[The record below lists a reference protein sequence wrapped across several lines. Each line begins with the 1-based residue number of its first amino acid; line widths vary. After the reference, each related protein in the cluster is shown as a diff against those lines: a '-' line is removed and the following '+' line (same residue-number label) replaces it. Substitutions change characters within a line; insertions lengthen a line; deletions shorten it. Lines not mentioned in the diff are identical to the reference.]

1 MQGSERPLKGFSLSC
16 IAFTAAGRE
25 VSSVSLR
32 LTAPSAEGAF
42 WGSASAD
49 AGDFA
54 SAEATKG
61 LCDRP
66 LETFARSP
74 LPTIRYTTLEGRG
87 GSVSRRDHNR
97 AYRRPHPTLRRNQV
111 SKNVPSQTPAAL
123 REGARGRGFSQ
134 RSRLP
139 RNTPPSLHKLMVN
152 GADGGLEV
160 FVVYADDDGKLAGA
174 LINHAN
180 VDAGAGH

>member
-1 MQGSERPLKGFSLSC
+1 MQGSERPLKGFLLSC
-16 IAFTAAGRE
+16 IAFSTTGRE

-32 LTAPSAEGAF
+32 PTAPSAEGAF
-42 WGSASAD
+42 WDSASAD

-74 LPTIRYTTLEGRG
+74 LPIIRCPTLEGRG
-87 GSVSRRDHNR
+87 GSVSRRNHSQ
-97 AYRRPHPTLRRNQV
+97 AYRRPHPTLRRNQLRRTTHPKRPPLFGREREGGA
-111 SKNVPSQTPAAL
+111 SL
-123 REGARGRGFSQ
+123 REAA
-134 RSRLP
+134 
-139 RNTPPSLHKLMVN
+139 SLAIPLSFHKLMVN

-160 FVVYADDDGKLAGA
+160 FVVYADDDGKLAGT